1 MSEKAYSYGWQVH
14 AGCRQ
19 ETSHPCHLDL
29 SIGLLA
35 CPHKMAAGF
44 SGADDPRDQGDGLNV
59 FHDLVLSA
67 LFSVE
72 GNYMK
77 E

>member
-1 MSEKAYSYGWQVH
+1 MFEKAYSYGWQVH

-19 ETSHPCHLDL
+19 VTSHPCHLDL
-29 SIGLLA
+29 SIGLLV
-35 CPHKMAAGF
+35 CPPNMAVGF
-44 SGADDPRDQGDGLNV
+44 SRADDPRDKGDGLNV
-59 FHDLVLSA
+59 SHDLVLSA

-72 GNYMK
+72 GNYVK